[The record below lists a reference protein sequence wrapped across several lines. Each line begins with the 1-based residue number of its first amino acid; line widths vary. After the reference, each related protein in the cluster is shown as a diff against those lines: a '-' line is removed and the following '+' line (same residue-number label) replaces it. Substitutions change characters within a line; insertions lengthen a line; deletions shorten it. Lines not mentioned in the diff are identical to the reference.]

1 MPILDATEHCNRN
14 DLIQVLDWL
23 KERDAYYGKYYTN
36 KGSVLVYVLP
46 ELVIDFMLVWPDSFF
61 LTVKEDQLVD
71 MVNQYDF
78 RELLQHL
85 EREKSATRIAKRQ
98 SYKLVDLSTI

>member
-1 MPILDATEHCNRN
+1 
-14 DLIQVLDWL
+14 
-23 KERDAYYGKYYTN
+23 
-36 KGSVLVYVLP
+36 
-46 ELVIDFMLVWPDSFF
+46 MLVWPDSFF

>member
-1 MPILDATEHCNRN
+1 
-14 DLIQVLDWL
+14 
-23 KERDAYYGKYYTN
+23 
-36 KGSVLVYVLP
+36 
-46 ELVIDFMLVWPDSFF
+46 VWPDSFF

-85 EREKSATRIAKRQ
+85 EREKSATLIAKRQ